1 MEDKIAHF
9 TQQTIASWNE
19 AAARHEAINQ
29 SLFDSVKRKTF
40 NNLNP
45 DFNKL
50 IDSISIKNKDVVQVC
65 CNNGIDLIS
74 VKNKGAGSC
83 LGIDGSEA
91 FIAQAKEL
99 SVATRHSDI
108 EFLCSDI
115 YALTDEFQ
123 SKFDVLIVTVGV
135 IYWMP
140 DLNHFMKICAG
151 LLKPNGQ
158 IVMEEMHPIL
168 GMYEEGNPSYA
179 ATSYFEKEPFKDET
193 GLDYFTYENYEG
205 KPNYWFQHTVSDLI
219 TAAIK
224 AELTLVHFKELS
236 YNIGNY
242 CADLEKENANPPLG
256 MNIMWVK

>member
-1 MEDKIAHF
+1 MHSTQYY
-9 TQQTIASWNE
+9 TQQTLASWDE
-19 AAARHEAINQ
+19 AAARHEEQNKH
-29 SLFDSVKRKTF
+29 LFEHVKDPDF
-40 NNLNP
+40 NNLNH
-45 DFNKL
+45 DFNSL
-50 IDSISIKNKDVVQVC
+50 IDDISIQNKSVVQVC

-74 VKNKGAGSC
+74 LKNKGAGYC
-83 LGIDGSEA
+83 LGIDGSSS
-91 FIAQAKEL
+91 FINQAQSLLKNT
-99 SVATRHSDI
+99 SIQNMD
-108 EFLCSDI
+108 FLHSDI
-115 YALTDEFQ
+115 YALPDDLAGR
-123 SKFDVLIVTVGV
+123 FDVVLLTVGV

-158 IVMEEMHPIL
+158 ILMEEMHPIL

-256 MNIMWVK
+256 MNIMWDK